1 MFDNMYI
8 GIKSLSLSAN
18 KSIGNSALK
27 HGGTVLDG
35 PVSLPCIQ
43 RAERSEAWRYPF
55 RASDWTQIGN
65 RLAGQARTDRMGTG
79 IETFAVTFNASC

>member
-8 GIKSLSLSAN
+8 GMKCLSLSAN
-18 KSIGNSALK
+18 KSIGNSVLK

-55 RASDWTQIGN
+55 RASDRTQLGN
-65 RLAGQARTDRMGTG
+65 RLAGQARTVQDGYRH
-79 IETFAVTFNASC
+79 